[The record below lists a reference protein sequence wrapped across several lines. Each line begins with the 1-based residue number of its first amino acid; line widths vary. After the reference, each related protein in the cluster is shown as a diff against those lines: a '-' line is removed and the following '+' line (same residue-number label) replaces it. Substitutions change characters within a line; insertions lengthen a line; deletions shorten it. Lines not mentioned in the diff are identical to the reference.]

1 MPRAIVTGNGNLLIA
16 MDKNSMLQ
24 DLYFPYVGMEDH
36 ISYRHMHR
44 IGVYADN
51 QFSWLYED
59 SWKHTANY
67 IEDTLVTNATSR
79 NEQIKINIELNDFV
93 YPDENFFMRKITI
106 ENKADYDRNI
116 KFFLA
121 QDFHLYGDKQQDTAF
136 YEPEDKAVVHYRKRR
151 YFLISGMTNKKK
163 GVDSF
168 TTGKSEYRGLEG
180 TWRDAEDGSLHE
192 NPIEQGSVDSTI
204 EFDLFVKAKGKTVL
218 YVWICAGKNLKEV
231 KDLHTFIIKESPERL
246 LANTINYWHSWV
258 YKEKHQLNYVS
269 DEIKKRYKQSLLI
282 MRTQID
288 NRGAI
293 IAANDSDIMKF
304 NKDTYTY
311 MWPRDGAFV
320 SMALDHAGYGEICR
334 RFFKFCADVMNGEG
348 YLFHKFNPDKS
359 LGSSWHPW
367 LKDGKKQLPLQE
379 DETALVLVAL
389 AKHFDYSNDIEFI
402 QEMYLPLIRPAGNFM
417 TKYVDKKTNL
427 PQPSYDLW
435 ERKRGISSFTCA
447 TVYAGLNAAAHL
459 SEKIGH
465 FHHQKRYK
473 KAAESVKQAIL
484 NNLYDEESGRFLTR
498 LRPNPKT
505 GELDKDYIIDAS
517 MHGLWMLGVLPP
529 DDPRIANTVKS
540 IFDTLKVNTQVG
552 GIARFENDD
561 YQRIPGNY
569 DDIPG
574 NPWIITT
581 LWHARWLIAISK
593 NKEDLKHSEE
603 ILNWVVEHMNEA
615 GILPE
620 QLNPFNGKHLSVA
633 PLTWSH
639 AVFVETVLEF
649 NKKNKELSHKKFSEV

>member
-1 MPRAIVTGNGNLLIA
+1 MPRAIVTGNGNLLVA

-44 IGVYADN
+44 VGIFTDN

-59 SWKHTANY
+59 EWKHSTNY
-67 IEDTLVTNATSR
+67 IEDTLVTKSTSE
-79 NEQIKINIELNDFV
+79 NKNLKIGLELNDFV
-93 YPDENFFMRKITI
+93 YPDENFFMRKITV
-106 ENKADYDRNI
+106 ENHADHDRSI
-116 KFFLA
+116 KVFLA

-136 YEPEDKAVVHYRKRR
+136 YDPKNKSVIHYRKRR
-151 YFLISGMTNKKK
+151 YFLISGMTKKKK
-163 GVDSF
+163 GIDSY

-192 NPIEQGSVDSTI
+192 HPIEQGSVDSTI
-204 EFDLFVKAKGKTVL
+204 EFDLFVKRKEKIVL
-218 YVWICAGKNLKEV
+218 YVWICAGKNFKEV
-231 KDLHTFIIKESPERL
+231 TNMHEFIMKETPERL

-269 DEIKKRYKQSLLI
+269 DEIKKKYKQSLLI

-311 MWPRDGAFV
+311 MWPRDGACV
-320 SMALDHAGYGEICR
+320 SLALDHAGYGEICR
-334 RFFKFCADVMNGEG
+334 RFFKFCADVMSEEG
-348 YLFHKFNPDKS
+348 FLFHKYNPDQS

-367 LKDGKKQLPLQE
+367 IKDGKEQLPLQE

-389 AKHFDYSNDIEFI
+389 ARHFDNSGDIEFI

-417 TKYVDKKTNL
+417 SKYIDKITNL
-427 PQPSYDLW
+427 PKPSYDLW
-435 ERKRGISSFTCA
+435 ERKRGVYSFTSA
-447 TVYAGLNAAAHL
+447 TVYAGLKATAHL
-459 SEKIGH
+459 SNKLGH
-465 FHHQKRYK
+465 FHHHKNYLN
-473 KAAESVKQAIL
+473 AAEKVKQAIL
-484 NNLYDEESGRFLTR
+484 DNLYDEESGRFLTR
-498 LRPNPKT
+498 LRPDPDT
-505 GELDKDYIIDAS
+505 GVLTKDYIVDAS
-517 MHGLWMLGVLPP
+517 MHGLWLLGVLPP
-529 DDPRIANTVKS
+529 DDPRIVNTVKS
-540 IFDTLKVNTQVG
+540 IFDTLKVDTHVG

-561 YQRIPGNY
+561 YMRVPGSYAN
-569 DDIPG
+569 IPG

-593 NKEDLKHSEE
+593 NEEDLKRAED
-603 ILNWVVEHMNEA
+603 ILNWVVGHMNEA

-620 QLNPFNGKHLSVA
+620 QLNPFNGEHLSVA

-639 AVFVETVLEF
+639 AVFVDTVLEY
-649 NKKNKELSHKKFSEV
+649 NEKNEELSGEKICK